1 MQDMSAH
8 DLRGD
13 RMKNLKKRILA
24 LLKEHQPR
32 KFLDICT
39 ALRITKQET
48 KMEVYRTL
56 KLMKTEKTIM
66 EVTPYGTK
74 EIGLVLP
81 GWIPNG
87 E

>member
-1 MQDMSAH
+1 
-8 DLRGD
+8 
-13 RMKNLKKRILA
+13 MKNLKKRILA

-32 KFLDICT
+32 NFLDICT
-39 ALRITKQET
+39 ALSITEQEP

-56 KLMKTEKTIM
+56 KAMKTEKTIM

-74 EIGLVLP
+74 EIGIALP
-81 GWIPNG
+81 GWIPDG